1 MIERAL
7 ATLFVPRCAACDRR
21 VGRDQALCATC
32 GISLEPLGPACPRCA
47 EPSAGPVPVMCR
59 RCRKHPPP
67 FELVIAPWRYGGELG
82 AALRRMKLE
91 RVPEIGRELAPLLAP
106 FLAAAVGAG
115 AIDRIVPVPLHWRR
129 MAARGFNPP
138 HVLADEAA
146 RFAQLDVPVDALT
159 LRRTRATPSQTG
171 LTAAARAKNVA
182 GAFALA
188 PRRAAL
194 VHGRRIL
201 LVDDIATTGATL
213 AAATRTLLD
222 GGAAG
227 VVGFVAC
234 RAGD

>member
-1 MIERAL
+1 M
-7 ATLFVPRCAACDRR
+7 
-21 VGRDQALCATC
+21 VG
-32 GISLEPLGPACPRCA
+32 
-47 EPSAGPVPVMCR
+47 
-59 RCRKHPPP
+59 
-67 FELVIAPWRYGGELG
+67 PWGKRGGLG

-115 AIDRIVPVPLHWRR
+115 GIDLVLPVPLHWRR

-146 RFAQLDVPVDALT
+146 RFAQLDVPVDPLS
-159 LRRTRATPSQTG
+159 LRRVRATPSQTG
-171 LTAAARAKNVA
+171 LAAAARARNVA

-188 PRRAAL
+188 PRRAER
-194 VHGRRIL
+194 VRGRRIL

-227 VVGFVAC
+227 VVAFVAC